1 MMAMKAWA
9 EAAASATPAAAH
21 AGVASQADFR
31 HERWRALA
39 LAFVVLAA
47 ASGCQSK
54 SGASDVLDP
63 SAIAAPTAQPGN
75 PAAPAQQAS
84 NPTQA
89 SPAAP
94 AQQASS
100 AIQGSAPQGSA
111 TQASPTQGA
120 PTSVTAAQANLT
132 LGTGP
137 TKVAMLLPLSAPGS
151 TGENGRKMYDG
162 ARLAMADLG
171 DKLLTLTIQDTRG
184 DSGYAKD
191 LAVKAITSGTAKV
204 IIGPS
209 ELAATQHLAKLS
221 GSKRPPVL
229 ALADNFAGGPGVYS
243 VRLSEADSAAAGA
256 AAIASKGAK
265 KFVLMA
271 PAGTDSSAIE
281 SRVAN
286 ALSIYGATLAV
297 TLPYSVADGAKAV
310 SDMGSLVDAP
320 NAVVVASGDGSP
332 AAVLAA
338 LKAKGIPGKAV
349 TLIGTDR
356 WLERPMDP
364 LYEGAYIATL
374 DQSET
379 GPIADRFKATY
390 NYQPDMNVAYAYDMV
405 ALSAGIASSAGPGGF
420 SKQVLENT
428 SGFRGST
435 GLFRF
440 RADGSSQRSM
450 PFFKVEK
457 GQLRLVEKS
466 TSGF

>member
-1 MMAMKAWA
+1 M
-9 EAAASATPAAAH
+9 
-21 AGVASQADFR
+21 
-31 HERWRALA
+31 ALA
-39 LAFVVLAA
+39 LAVAAA

-63 SAIAAPTAQPGN
+63 SAIAAPAGQAG
-75 PAAPAQQAS
+75 AAAAQQAS
-84 NPTQA
+84 GATAGNPA
-89 SPAAP
+89 PAA
-94 AQQASS
+94 QS
-100 AIQGSAPQGSA
+100 AGIATSA
-111 TQASPTQGA
+111 TSSG
-120 PTSVTAAQANLT
+120 PTSATAAKANLT

-137 TKVAMLLPLSAPGS
+137 TKVTMLLPLSAPGS

-204 IIGPS
+204 VVGPA
-209 ELAATQHLAKLS
+209 ELAAAQHLAKLS

-256 AAIASKGAK
+256 AAIAGKGAR
-265 KFVLMA
+265 KFVLMV
-271 PAGTDSSAIE
+271 PAGTDSSAVE

-297 TLPYSVADGAKAV
+297 TLPYSPTDGGAKVV
-310 SDMGSLVDAP
+310 SDMGSLVEAP
-320 NAVVVASGDGSP
+320 DAVVIACGDGSP
-332 AAVLAA
+332 AAVLVA
-338 LKAKGIPGKAV
+338 LKAKGIPGKTV

-356 WLERPMDP
+356 WLERPVDP

-390 NYQPDMNVAYAYDMV
+390 NYQPDVNVAYAYDMV
-405 ALSAGIASSAGPGGF
+405 ALSAGIASSAGPDGF
-420 SKQVLENT
+420 NKQVLENAT
-428 SGFRGST
+428 GFRGST

-440 RADGSSQRSM
+440 RSDGSSQRSM

-457 GQLRLVEKS
+457 GQLKLVEKQ
-466 TSGF
+466 TAGF

>member
-1 MMAMKAWA
+1 MKREGHDPWVWA
-9 EAAASATPAAAH
+9 I
-21 AGVASQADFR
+21 
-31 HERWRALA
+31 
-39 LAFVVLAA
+39 AFGLVVTLC
-47 ASGCQSK
+47 GCQSK

-63 SAIAAPTAQPGN
+63 SAIAP
-75 PAAPAQQAS
+75 PAGQAAGAVAPAQQA
-84 NPTQA
+84 NGPAQA
-89 SPAAP
+89 SPASGSP
-94 AQQASS
+94 TASS
-100 AIQGSAPQGSA
+100 ATVSG
-111 TQASPTQGA
+111 
-120 PTSVTAAQANLT
+120 PTSAAAAKANLT

-229 ALADNFAGGPGVYS
+229 ALADNFAGGSGVYS

-265 KFVLMA
+265 KFVLMV
-271 PAGTDSSAIE
+271 PAGADSTTIE

-310 SDMGSLVDAP
+310 SDMGSLVEAP
-320 NAVVVASGDGSP
+320 DAVVVACGDGSP

-338 LKAKGIPGKAV
+338 LKAKGGKAV

-356 WLERPMDP
+356 WLERPIDP

-374 DQSET
+374 DESET

-390 NYQPDMNVAYAYDMV
+390 NYQPDVNVAYAYDMV
-405 ALSAGIASSAGPGGF
+405 ALSAGIASSAGPDGF
-420 SKQVLENT
+420 NKQVLENAT
-428 SGFRGST
+428 GFRGST

-457 GQLRLVEKS
+457 GKLKLVAKS

>member
-1 MMAMKAWA
+1 MMAMKARA
-9 EAAASATPAAAH
+9 EADASAAPAAR
-21 AGVASQADFR
+21 VAPQADFR

-39 LAFVVLAA
+39 LAFVVAAA

-63 SAIAAPTAQPGN
+63 SAIAAPAGQAGS
-75 PAAPAQQAS
+75 AA
-84 NPTQA
+84 T
-89 SPAAP
+89 
-94 AQQASS
+94 QQASS
-100 AIQGSAPQGSA
+100 ATQGSQTQTLAAQVPAAQGAGTASSA
-111 TQASPTQGA
+111 TSSG
-120 PTSVTAAQANLT
+120 PTSATAAKANLT

-137 TKVAMLLPLSAPGS
+137 TKVTMLLPLSAPGS

-204 IIGPS
+204 VVGPS
-209 ELAATQHLAKLS
+209 ELAAAQHLAKLS

-256 AAIASKGAK
+256 AAIAGKGAR
-265 KFVLMA
+265 KFVLMV
-271 PAGTDSSAIE
+271 PAGADSSAVE

-297 TLPYSVADGAKAV
+297 TLPYSPTDGGAKVV
-310 SDMGSLVDAP
+310 SDMSSLVEAP
-320 NAVVVASGDGSP
+320 DAVVVACGDGSP

-338 LKAKGIPGKAV
+338 LKAKGIPGKTV

-390 NYQPDMNVAYAYDMV
+390 NYQPDVNVAYAYDMV
-405 ALSAGIASSAGPGGF
+405 ALSAGIASSAGPDGF
-420 SKQVLENT
+420 NKQVLENAT
-428 SGFRGST
+428 GFRGST

-440 RADGSSQRSM
+440 RSDGSSQRSM

-457 GQLRLVEKS
+457 GQLKLVEKQ
-466 TSGF
+466 TAGF

>member
-1 MMAMKAWA
+1 MKV
-9 EAAASATPAAAH
+9 ERHDPDLKRAAPKRIVAARFRSLSDACRLPKTGTTFGRHALGAIALGLVAT
-21 AGVASQADFR
+21 
-31 HERWRALA
+31 LC
-39 LAFVVLAA
+39 
-47 ASGCQSK
+47 GCQSK

-63 SAIAAPTAQPGN
+63 SAITAPAGQAGT
-75 PAAPAQQAS
+75 PAASAQQAS
-84 NPTQA
+84 GQTLA
-89 SPAAP
+89 
-94 AQQASS
+94 
-100 AIQGSAPQGSA
+100 SA
-111 TQASPTQGA
+111 TSGG
-120 PTSVTAAQANLT
+120 PTSAAAAKAQLT
-132 LGTGP
+132 LGAGP

-171 DKLLTLTIQDTRG
+171 DKLLTLTIEDTRG

-204 IIGPS
+204 VIGPS
-209 ELAATQHLAKLS
+209 ELAAAQHLAKLS

-256 AAIASKGAK
+256 AAIASKGAR
-265 KFVLMA
+265 KFVLMVPSGA
-271 PAGTDSSAIE
+271 DSSPIE

-297 TLPYSVADGAKAV
+297 TLPYSATDGGAKVV
-310 SDMGSLVDAP
+310 SDMGSLVEAP
-320 NAVVVASGDGSP
+320 DAVVVACGDGSP
-332 AAVLAA
+332 IAVLSA

-374 DQSET
+374 DEGET

-390 NYQPDMNVAYAYDMV
+390 KYQPDVNVAYAYDMV
-405 ALSAGIASSAGPGGF
+405 ALSAGIASSAGPDGF
-420 SKQVLENT
+420 SKRVLENAT
-428 SGFRGST
+428 GFRGST

-440 RADGSSQRSM
+440 RSDGSSQRSM

-457 GQLRLVEKS
+457 GQLKLVEKQ
-466 TSGF
+466 TAGF

>member
-1 MMAMKAWA
+1 MKV
-9 EAAASATPAAAH
+9 ERHDPDLKRAAPKRIVAACFRSLSDACRLPKTGTTFGRHASGAIALGLVAA
-21 AGVASQADFR
+21 
-31 HERWRALA
+31 LC
-39 LAFVVLAA
+39 
-47 ASGCQSK
+47 GCQSK

-63 SAIAAPTAQPGN
+63 SAIAAPAGQAGT

-84 NPTQA
+84 GQTLA
-89 SPAAP
+89 
-94 AQQASS
+94 
-100 AIQGSAPQGSA
+100 SA
-111 TQASPTQGA
+111 TSGG
-120 PTSVTAAQANLT
+120 PTSAAAKAQLT
-132 LGTGP
+132 LGAGP

-171 DKLLTLTIQDTRG
+171 DKLLTLTIEDTRG

-204 IIGPS
+204 VIGPS
-209 ELAATQHLAKLS
+209 ELAAAQHLAKLS
-221 GSKRPPVL
+221 ASKRPPVL

-243 VRLSEADSAAAGA
+243 VRLGEADSAAAGA

-265 KFVLMA
+265 KFVLLVPSGA
-271 PAGTDSSAIE
+271 DSSPIE

-297 TLPYSVADGAKAV
+297 TLPYSATDGGAKVV
-310 SDMGSLVDAP
+310 SDMGSLVEAP
-320 NAVVVASGDGSP
+320 DAVVVACGDGSP
-332 AAVLAA
+332 IAVLAA

-374 DQSET
+374 DEGET

-390 NYQPDMNVAYAYDMV
+390 KYQPDVNVAYAYDMV
-405 ALSAGIASSAGPGGF
+405 ALSAGIASSAGPDGF
-420 SKQVLENT
+420 NKQVLENT
-428 SGFRGST
+428 TGFRGST

-457 GQLRLVEKS
+457 GQLKLVEKS

>member
-1 MMAMKAWA
+1 MTMQAGV
-9 EAAASATPAAAH
+9 EADACATTAPAAAR
-21 AGVASQADFR
+21 AGMTRAAGLR
-31 HERWRALA
+31 RARWRTLA
-39 LAFVVLAA
+39 LTILVAAA

-63 SAIAAPTAQPGN
+63 SAIATPAGQAGG
-75 PAAPAQQAS
+75 AAP
-84 NPTQA
+84 
-89 SPAAP
+89 SP
-94 AQQASS
+94 QASS
-100 AIQGSAPQGSA
+100 QTLGSA
-111 TQASPTQGA
+111 TSGG
-120 PTSVTAAQANLT
+120 PTSAAAAKANLT
-132 LGTGP
+132 LGTGS
-137 TKVAMLLPLSAPGS
+137 TKVTMLLPLSAPGS

-184 DSGYAKD
+184 DSAYAKD

-204 IIGPS
+204 VIGPS
-209 ELAATQHLAKLS
+209 ELAAAQHLAKLS
-221 GSKRPPVL
+221 GTKRPPVL
-229 ALADNFAGGPGVYS
+229 ALADNFAGGAGVYS

-256 AAIASKGAK
+256 AAIAGKGAK
-265 KFVLMA
+265 KFVLMV
-271 PAGTDSSAIE
+271 PAGADSGAIE

-297 TLPYSVADGAKAV
+297 TLPYSATDGGAKVV
-310 SDMGSLVDAP
+310 SDMSSLVEAP
-320 NAVVVASGDGSP
+320 DAVVVACGDGTP
-332 AAVLAA
+332 TAVLAA

-374 DQSET
+374 DESET

-390 NYQPDMNVAYAYDMV
+390 NYQPDVNVAYAYDMI
-405 ALSAGIASSAGPGGF
+405 ALSAGIASSAGPDGF
-420 SKQVLENT
+420 NKKVLENT
-428 SGFRGST
+428 TGFRGST

-457 GQLRLVEKS
+457 GQLKLVEKS
-466 TSGF
+466 TAGF

>member
-1 MMAMKAWA
+1 MGAI
-9 EAAASATPAAAH
+9 
-21 AGVASQADFR
+21 
-31 HERWRALA
+31 ALGLVGA
-39 LAFVVLAA
+39 LG
-47 ASGCQSK
+47 GCQSK

-63 SAIAAPTAQPGN
+63 SAIAAPAGQASV
-75 PAAPAQQAS
+75 PAAPAQ
-84 NPTQA
+84 
-89 SPAAP
+89 PAGGETL
-94 AQQASS
+94 SS
-100 AIQGSAPQGSA
+100 ANSGG
-111 TQASPTQGA
+111 
-120 PTSVTAAQANLT
+120 PTSAADAKANLT

-137 TKVAMLLPLSAPGS
+137 TKVTMLLPLSAPGS

-171 DKLLTLTIQDTRG
+171 DKLLTLTIEDTRG
-184 DSGYAKD
+184 DSGNAKD

-204 IIGPS
+204 VIGPS
-209 ELAATQHLAKLS
+209 ELPAAQHLAKLS

-256 AAIASKGAK
+256 AAIAGKGAR
-265 KFVLMA
+265 KFVLMVPSGA
-271 PAGTDSSAIE
+271 DSSPIE

-297 TLPYSVADGAKAV
+297 TLPYSATDGGAKVV
-310 SDMGSLVDAP
+310 SDMGSLVEAP
-320 NAVVVASGDGSP
+320 DAVVIASGGGSP
-332 AAVLAA
+332 TAVLAA
-338 LKAKGIPGKAV
+338 LKAKGGKAV

-374 DQSET
+374 DESET

-390 NYQPDMNVAYAYDMV
+390 KYQPDVNVAYAYDMV
-405 ALSAGIASSAGPGGF
+405 ALSAGIASSAGPDGF
-420 SKQVLENT
+420 NKQVLENT
-428 SGFRGST
+428 TGFRGST

-440 RADGSSQRSM
+440 RSDGSSQRSM
-450 PFFKVEK
+450 PFFRVEK
-457 GQLRLVEKS
+457 GQLKLVEKQ

>member
-1 MMAMKAWA
+1 MALAIVV
-9 EAAASATPAAAH
+9 AAAT
-21 AGVASQADFR
+21 
-31 HERWRALA
+31 
-39 LAFVVLAA
+39 
-47 ASGCQSK
+47 SGCQSK

-63 SAIAAPTAQPGN
+63 SAIAAPAGQAGS
-75 PAAPAQQAS
+75 AAAH
-84 NPTQA
+84 
-89 SPAAP
+89 
-94 AQQASS
+94 QASS
-100 AIQGSAPQGSA
+100 ATTGNPAQVPA
-111 TQASPTQGA
+111 TQGA
-120 PTSVTAAQANLT
+120 GTGNSATSSGSTSAAAVKANLT

-137 TKVAMLLPLSAPGS
+137 TKVTMLLPLSAPGS

-204 IIGPS
+204 VVGPS
-209 ELAATQHLAKLS
+209 ELAAAQHLAKLS

-256 AAIASKGAK
+256 AAIAGKGAR
-265 KFVLMA
+265 KFVLMV
-271 PAGTDSSAIE
+271 PAGADSSAVE

-297 TLPYSVADGAKAV
+297 TLPYSPTDGGAKVV
-310 SDMGSLVDAP
+310 SDMGSLVEAP
-320 NAVVVASGDGSP
+320 DAVVVACGDGSP

-338 LKAKGIPGKAV
+338 LKAKGIPGKTV

-356 WLERPMDP
+356 WLERPVDP

-390 NYQPDMNVAYAYDMV
+390 NYQPDVNVAYAYDMV
-405 ALSAGIASSAGPGGF
+405 ALSAGIASSAGPDGF
-420 SKQVLENT
+420 NKQVLENT
-428 SGFRGST
+428 TGFRGST

-440 RADGSSQRSM
+440 RSDGSSQRSM

-457 GQLRLVEKS
+457 GQLKLVEKS
-466 TSGF
+466 TAGF

>member
-1 MMAMKAWA
+1 MMAMKARA
-9 EAAASATPAAAH
+9 GADASATKAPN
-21 AGVASQADFR
+21 AGVAWAAYFR
-31 HERWRALA
+31 REGWRAPA
-39 LAFVVLAA
+39 LAFAVVAA

-63 SAIAAPTAQPGN
+63 SAIAAPAGQAGGT
-75 PAAPAQQAS
+75 AAPSQQAGS
-84 NPTQA
+84 PT
-89 SPAAP
+89 
-94 AQQASS
+94 
-100 AIQGSAPQGSA
+100 QGSAPQAAQTPGSQTSTGQTLA
-111 TQASPTQGA
+111 G
-120 PTSVTAAQANLT
+120 PTSASAAKANLT
-132 LGTGP
+132 LGTGS
-137 TKVAMLLPLSAPGS
+137 TKVTMLLPLSAPGS

-191 LAVKAITSGTAKV
+191 LAVKAITSGSAKAV
-204 IIGPS
+204 IGPS
-209 ELAATQHLAKLS
+209 ELAAAQHLAKLS

-229 ALADNFAGGPGVYS
+229 ALADNFAGGPGIYS

-256 AAIASKGAK
+256 AAIAGKGAR
-265 KFVLMA
+265 KFVLMV
-271 PAGTDSSAIE
+271 PAGADSSAVE

-310 SDMGSLVDAP
+310 SDMRSLVEAP
-320 NAVVVASGDGSP
+320 DAVVVACGDSSP
-332 AAVLAA
+332 TAVLAA

-374 DQSET
+374 DESET
-379 GPIADRFKATY
+379 GPIADRFKAAY
-390 NYQPDMNVAYAYDMV
+390 NYQPDVNVAYAYDMV
-405 ALSAGIASSAGPGGF
+405 ALSAGIASSAGPDGF

-428 SGFRGST
+428 TGFRGST

-440 RADGSSQRSM
+440 RSDGSSQRSM

-457 GQLRLVEKS
+457 GRLKLVEKS
-466 TSGF
+466 TAGF

>member
-1 MMAMKAWA
+1 M
-9 EAAASATPAAAH
+9 
-21 AGVASQADFR
+21 G
-31 HERWRALA
+31 ALA
-39 LAFVVLAA
+39 LGLVATLC
-47 ASGCQSK
+47 GCQSK

-63 SAIAAPTAQPGN
+63 SAVAAPAGQAGAPV
-75 PAAPAQQAS
+75 APAQQAS
-84 NPTQA
+84 GQTLA
-89 SPAAP
+89 SPALA
-94 AQQASS
+94 
-100 AIQGSAPQGSA
+100 SA
-111 TQASPTQGA
+111 TSGGPASA
-120 PTSVTAAQANLT
+120 TAAKAQLT

-171 DKLLTLTIQDTRG
+171 DKLLTLTIEDTRG

-191 LAVKAITSGTAKV
+191 LAVKAITSGPVKV
-204 IIGPS
+204 VIGPS
-209 ELAATQHLAKLS
+209 ELAAAQHLAKLS

-243 VRLSEADSAAAGA
+243 VRLGEADSAAAGA
-256 AAIASKGAK
+256 AAVAAKGAR
-265 KFVLMA
+265 KFVLLVPSGA
-271 PAGTDSSAIE
+271 DSSPIE

-297 TLPYSVADGAKAV
+297 TLPYSASDGGAKVV
-310 SDMGSLVDAP
+310 SDMGSLVEAP
-320 NAVVVASGDGSP
+320 DAVVVACGDGSP
-332 AAVLAA
+332 TAVLAA

-390 NYQPDMNVAYAYDMV
+390 NYQPDVNVAYAYDVV
-405 ALSAGIASSAGPGGF
+405 ALSAGIASSAGPEGF

-457 GQLRLVEKS
+457 GRLKLVEKS

>member
-1 MMAMKAWA
+1 MKAWA
-9 EAAASATPAAAH
+9 KADASAAPA
-21 AGVASQADFR
+21 AGVARQADFR
-31 HERWRALA
+31 RERWRALA
-39 LAFVVLAA
+39 IAFGLALMLC
-47 ASGCQSK
+47 GCQSK
-54 SGASDVLDP
+54 SSASDVLDP
-63 SAIAAPTAQPGN
+63 SAIAAPAGQAGS
-75 PAAPAQQAS
+75 AAASSQQAS
-84 NPTQA
+84 GATQGGA
-89 SPAAP
+89 TPGSP
-94 AQQASS
+94 
-100 AIQGSAPQGSA
+100 IQGSATVG
-111 TQASPTQGA
+111 SPTQGG
-120 PTSVTAAQANLT
+120 PTSTAVAQGNLT

-171 DKLLTLTIQDTRG
+171 DKLLTLTIEDTRG

-204 IIGPS
+204 VIGPS

-229 ALADNFAGGPGVYS
+229 ALADNFAGGPGIYS

-265 KFVLMA
+265 KFVLMV
-271 PAGTDSSAIE
+271 PAGADSSAAE

-286 ALSIYGATLAV
+286 ALSIYGAALAV
-297 TLPYSVADGAKAV
+297 TLPYSASDGGAKVV

-320 NAVVVASGDGSP
+320 DAVVVVSGDGSP
-332 AAVLAA
+332 TAVLAA

-356 WLERPMDP
+356 WLEHPMDP

-390 NYQPDMNVAYAYDMV
+390 NYQPDVNVAYAYDMV
-405 ALSAGIASSAGPGGF
+405 ALSAGIASSAGPDGF
-420 SKQVLENT
+420 SKQVLENA

-457 GQLRLVEKS
+457 GQLKLVEKS
-466 TSGF
+466 TAGF

>member
-1 MMAMKAWA
+1 M
-9 EAAASATPAAAH
+9 
-21 AGVASQADFR
+21 
-31 HERWRALA
+31 
-39 LAFVVLAA
+39 AFVLAVAAA

-63 SAIAAPTAQPGN
+63 KAIAAPAGQAG
-75 PAAPAQQAS
+75 AAVAPAQQAGVETS
-84 NPTQA
+84 
-89 SPAAP
+89 
-94 AQQASS
+94 
-100 AIQGSAPQGSA
+100 GSA
-111 TQASPTQGA
+111 TSAG
-120 PTSVTAAQANLT
+120 PTSAAAAKAQLT

-137 TKVAMLLPLSAPGS
+137 TKVTMLLPLSAPGS

-191 LAVKAITSGTAKV
+191 LAVKAITSGTAKAV
-204 IIGPS
+204 IGPS
-209 ELAATQHLAKLS
+209 ELAAAQHLAKLS

-229 ALADNFAGGPGVYS
+229 ALADNFAGGAGVYS

-256 AAIASKGAK
+256 AAIAGKGAR
-265 KFVLMA
+265 KFVLMV
-271 PAGTDSSAIE
+271 PAGVDSSAVE

-297 TLPYSVADGAKAV
+297 TLPYSPTDGGAKVV
-310 SDMGSLVDAP
+310 SDMGSLVEAP
-320 NAVVVASGDGSP
+320 DAVVVACGDGSP
-332 AAVLAA
+332 TAVLAA
-338 LKAKGIPGKAV
+338 LKAKGIPGKTV

-390 NYQPDMNVAYAYDMV
+390 NYQPDVNVAYAYDMV
-405 ALSAGIASSAGPGGF
+405 ALSAGIASSAGPDGF
-420 SKQVLENT
+420 NKQVLENT
-428 SGFRGST
+428 TGFRGST

-440 RADGSSQRSM
+440 RSDGSSQRSM

-457 GQLRLVEKS
+457 GQLKLVEKQ
-466 TSGF
+466 TAGF

>member
-1 MMAMKAWA
+1 M
-9 EAAASATPAAAH
+9 
-21 AGVASQADFR
+21 
-31 HERWRALA
+31 
-39 LAFVVLAA
+39 
-47 ASGCQSK
+47 
-54 SGASDVLDP
+54 LDP
-63 SAIAAPTAQPGN
+63 SAIAS
-75 PAAPAQQAS
+75 PAGQAGAAAVQQAS
-84 NPTQA
+84 GAAQSNPAQV
-89 SPAAP
+89 PAA
-94 AQQASS
+94 
-100 AIQGSAPQGSA
+100 QGAGTANSA
-111 TQASPTQGA
+111 TVSG
-120 PTSVTAAQANLT
+120 PTSAAAAKAQLT

-137 TKVAMLLPLSAPGS
+137 TKVTMLLPLSGPGS

-204 IIGPS
+204 VVGPS
-209 ELAATQHLAKLS
+209 ELAAAQHLAKLS

-256 AAIASKGAK
+256 AAIAGKGAR
-265 KFVLMA
+265 KFVLMV
-271 PAGTDSSAIE
+271 PPGGDSSAVE

-297 TLPYSVADGAKAV
+297 TLPYSPTDGGAKVV
-310 SDMGSLVDAP
+310 SDMGSLVEAP
-320 NAVVVASGDGSP
+320 DAVVVACGDGSP
-332 AAVLAA
+332 VAVLAA
-338 LKAKGIPGKAV
+338 LKSKGIPGKAV

-356 WLERPMDP
+356 WLERPVDP

-390 NYQPDMNVAYAYDMV
+390 NYQPDVNVAYAYDMV
-405 ALSAGIASSAGPGGF
+405 ALSAGIASSAGPDGF
-420 SKQVLENT
+420 NKQVLENT
-428 SGFRGST
+428 TGFRGST

-440 RADGSSQRSM
+440 RSDGSSQRSM

-457 GQLRLVEKS
+457 GQLKLVEKQ

>member
-1 MMAMKAWA
+1 MKC
-9 EAAASATPAAAH
+9 ERHDPDLKRAAPKRIVAARFRSLSDACRLPKTGTTFGRH
-21 AGVASQADFR
+21 ALG
-31 HERWRALA
+31 ALA
-39 LAFVVLAA
+39 LGLVATLCA
-47 ASGCQSK
+47 CQSK

-63 SAIAAPTAQPGN
+63 SAITAPAGQAGA
-75 PAAPAQQAS
+75 PAVPAQQAS
-84 NPTQA
+84 GQA
-89 SPAAP
+89 LGSAAL
-94 AQQASS
+94 ASS
-100 AIQGSAPQGSA
+100 TSAGPASA
-111 TQASPTQGA
+111 
-120 PTSVTAAQANLT
+120 AAAKAQLT

-151 TGENGRKMYDG
+151 TGETGRKMYDG

-171 DKLLTLTIQDTRG
+171 DKLLTLTIEDTRG

-191 LAVKAITSGTAKV
+191 LAVKAITSGTAKAV
-204 IIGPS
+204 IGPS
-209 ELAATQHLAKLS
+209 ELAAAQHLAKLS

-243 VRLSEADSAAAGA
+243 VRLGEADSAAAGA
-256 AAIASKGAK
+256 AAVAAKGAR
-265 KFVLMA
+265 KFVLLVRSGA
-271 PAGTDSSAIE
+271 DSSPIE

-297 TLPYSVADGAKAV
+297 TLPYSASDGGAKVV
-310 SDMGSLVDAP
+310 SDMGSLVEAP
-320 NAVVVASGDGSP
+320 DAVVVACGDGSP
-332 AAVLAA
+332 VAVLAA

-390 NYQPDMNVAYAYDMV
+390 NYQPDVNVAYAYDVV
-405 ALSAGIASSAGPGGF
+405 ALSAGIASSAGPDGF

-450 PFFKVEK
+450 PFFKVDK
-457 GQLRLVEKS
+457 GRLKLVEKS

>member
-1 MMAMKAWA
+1 MKLERQVHRQCIWAMAF
-9 EAAASATPAAAH
+9 
-21 AGVASQADFR
+21 GLVAM
-31 HERWRALA
+31 L
-39 LAFVVLAA
+39 
-47 ASGCQSK
+47 SGCQSK
-54 SGASDVLDP
+54 SGAPNVLDP
-63 SAIAAPTAQPGN
+63 SAIAAPAGQAGSA
-75 PAAPAQQAS
+75 AAPS
-84 NPTQA
+84 
-89 SPAAP
+89 
-94 AQQASS
+94 QQASS
-100 AIQGSAPQGSA
+100 ATVG
-111 TQASPTQGA
+111 SPTQGG
-120 PTSVTAAQANLT
+120 PTSATAAQAKLT

-137 TKVAMLLPLSAPGS
+137 TKVAMLLPLSAPGG

-191 LAVKAITSGTAKV
+191 LAVKAITSGAVKV
-204 IIGPS
+204 VIGPS
-209 ELAATQHLAKLS
+209 ELAATRQLAKLS

-265 KFVLMA
+265 KFVLMV
-271 PAGTDSSAIE
+271 PAGADSSAAE

-297 TLPYSVADGAKAV
+297 TLPYSASDGGAKVV
-310 SDMGSLVDAP
+310 SDMGSLVEAP
-320 NAVVVASGDGSP
+320 DAVVVASGDGSP
-332 AAVLAA
+332 TAVLAA

-390 NYQPDMNVAYAYDMV
+390 NYQPDVNVAYAYDMV
-405 ALSAGIASSAGPGGF
+405 ALSAGIASSVGPDGF
-420 SKQVLENT
+420 SKQVLENAT
-428 SGFRGST
+428 GFRGST

-457 GQLRLVEKS
+457 GQLKLVEKS

>member
-1 MMAMKAWA
+1 M
-9 EAAASATPAAAH
+9 
-21 AGVASQADFR
+21 
-31 HERWRALA
+31 ALA
-39 LAFVVLAA
+39 LAVAAA

-63 SAIAAPTAQPGN
+63 SAIAAPAGQAG
-75 PAAPAQQAS
+75 AAA
-84 NPTQA
+84 
-89 SPAAP
+89 

-100 AIQGSAPQGSA
+100 ATTGNPAPAAQSAGIATSA
-111 TQASPTQGA
+111 TSSG
-120 PTSVTAAQANLT
+120 PTSAVAAKANLM

-137 TKVAMLLPLSAPGS
+137 TKVTMLLPLSAPGS

-204 IIGPS
+204 VVGPS
-209 ELAATQHLAKLS
+209 ELAAAQHLAKLS

-256 AAIASKGAK
+256 AAIAGKGAR
-265 KFVLMA
+265 KFVLMV
-271 PAGTDSSAIE
+271 PAGADSSAVE

-297 TLPYSVADGAKAV
+297 TLPYSPTDGGAKVV
-310 SDMGSLVDAP
+310 SDMGSLVEAP
-320 NAVVVASGDGSP
+320 DAVVLACGDGSP

-338 LKAKGIPGKAV
+338 LKAKGIPGKTV

-356 WLERPMDP
+356 WLERPVDP

-390 NYQPDMNVAYAYDMV
+390 NYQPDVNVAYAYDMV
-405 ALSAGIASSAGPGGF
+405 ALSAGIASSAGPDGF
-420 SKQVLENT
+420 NKQVLENAT
-428 SGFRGST
+428 GFRGST

-440 RADGSSQRSM
+440 RSDGSSQRSM

-457 GQLRLVEKS
+457 GQLKLVEKS
-466 TSGF
+466 TAGF